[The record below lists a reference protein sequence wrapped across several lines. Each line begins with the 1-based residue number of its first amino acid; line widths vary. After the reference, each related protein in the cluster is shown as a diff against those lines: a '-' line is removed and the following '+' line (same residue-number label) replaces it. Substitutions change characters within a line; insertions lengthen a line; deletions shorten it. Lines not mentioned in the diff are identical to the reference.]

1 LNPTRL
7 LLAKPTHDCHDRG
20 VRYMARKF
28 RDEGYEVIFLNFL
41 LPAEVAAVA
50 AQEDV
55 AVVGVSV
62 GSGGQLALFRDLI
75 AEMNRR
81 SLSDVVL
88 IAGGNIPPQDARE
101 LMSWGVRAVFGPGSP
116 PADAIAVVRDAAR
129 GLGSFNQ

>member
-1 LNPTRL
+1 
-7 LLAKPTHDCHDRG
+7 
-20 VRYMARKF
+20 MARKF
-28 RDEGYEVIFLNFL
+28 RDAGYEVIFMNFL

-81 SLSDVVL
+81 ALSDVVL
-88 IAGGNIPPQDARE
+88 IAGGNIPPHDARE

-116 PADAIAVVRDAAR
+116 PADALAIVRDATRA
-129 GLGSFNQ
+129 LESSAQ